1 MDGDFYGVSNSPSSV
16 SKCVLVERGG
26 LGGLRFWLGCANKFS
41 RPNGMAVYESREVFY
56 GPAASLLKLL
66 YASSLQ
72 KSFEAQGQ
80 GLKLYLEKK

>member
-1 MDGDFYGVSNSPSSV
+1 
-16 SKCVLVERGG
+16 
-26 LGGLRFWLGCANKFS
+26 
-41 RPNGMAVYESREVFY
+41 MAVYESREVFY

-66 YASSLQ
+66 YAASLQ